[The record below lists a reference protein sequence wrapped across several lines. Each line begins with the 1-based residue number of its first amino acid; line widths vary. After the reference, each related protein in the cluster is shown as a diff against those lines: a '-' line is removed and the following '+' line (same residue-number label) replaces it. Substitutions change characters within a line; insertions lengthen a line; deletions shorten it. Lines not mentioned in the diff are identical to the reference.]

1 MCQAKFGPG
10 SVYDLLLSARAFRKD
25 VSSGQLVVKSLPP
38 FFLVPV
44 FRNPN
49 EGCATELNNPSCSL
63 ARPIL
68 VYDLVNFGTVTVCI
82 PSS

>member
-10 SVYDLLLSARAFRKD
+10 LVYDLLLSARAFHKA
-25 VSSGQLVVKSLPP
+25 VPSGRLVVKSLPP

-49 EGCATELNNPSCSL
+49 EGCAT
-63 ARPIL
+63 
-68 VYDLVNFGTVTVCI
+68 
-82 PSS
+82 